1 MAQLKKKK
9 RFYDVEMPLI
19 NKQTQLLAYEISE
32 LDGKFIKYD
41 LTRILRGKS
50 ILMQFKVFI
59 KDDKAIALP
68 RGMVLM
74 PYFLR
79 RMIRKGTDYVE
90 DSFSIE
96 CKDALLKIKPFL
108 ITRRKV
114 SKRVRRG
121 LRDKTKEELKKYIKE
136 KTYERIF
143 EEILKNKMQKE
154 LSSVLKKIYPLSL
167 CEIKSME
174 IEKDLDMKE
183 AKEIKETPKKSE
195 EKTKKEEK
203 EIKEE
208 KKDLE
213 YEEAQLEKPEK
224 KEKKPKKKE
233 VEEKEPNS

>member
-32 LDGKFIKYD
+32 LENKYVKYD

-50 ILMQFKVFI
+50 ILIQFKVFV
-59 KDDKAIALP
+59 KDNKAIGLP
-68 RGMVLM
+68 REVVLM

-90 DSFSIE
+90 DSFTVE
-96 CKDALLKIKPFL
+96 CKDAVLKIKPFL

-121 LRDKTKEELKKYIKE
+121 LRDKTKEEIKRYVKD
-136 KTYERIF
+136 KTSERIF

-154 LSSVLKKIYPLSL
+154 LSQVLKKIYPLSL
-167 CEIKSME
+167 CEIKSMK
-174 IEKDLDMKE
+174 IEKDLED
-183 AKEIKETPKKSE
+183 KKRE
-195 EKTKKEEK
+195 EVQDTN
-203 EIKEE
+203 
-208 KKDLE
+208 
-213 YEEAQLEKPEK
+213 EK
-224 KEKKPKKKE
+224 KEKKSKKKE
-233 VEEKEPNS
+233 VEEEVQSE

>member
-9 RFYDVEMPLI
+9 RFYDVEMPAI

-50 ILMQFKVFI
+50 ILMQFKVSI
-59 KDDKAIALP
+59 KDNEAIALP
-68 RGMVLM
+68 RGIILM

-90 DSFSIE
+90 DSFLAE
-96 CKDALLKIKPFL
+96 CKDAALKIKPFL

-121 LRDKTKEELKKYIKE
+121 LREKTREEIKKYIKE
-136 KTYERIF
+136 KTSERIF

-154 LSSVLKKIYPLSL
+154 LSMILKKIYPLSL

-174 IEKDLDMKE
+174 IEKDL
-183 AKEIKETPKKSE
+183 EIKETPKKSE

-203 EIKEE
+203 SLEVEE
-208 KKDLE
+208 VS
-213 YEEAQLEKPEK
+213 EEPKK
-224 KEKKPKKKE
+224 KEKKSKKKE
-233 VEEKEPNS
+233 VEEEAQSE